1 MNKRIY
7 LGLSILGTSKT
18 CISIDMIMG
27 NQNMNR
33 KIILHGY
40 RWLYY

>member
-7 LGLSILGTSKT
+7 LDLSIMGMSKT

-27 NQNMNR
+27 NQNME
-33 KIILHGY
+33 K
-40 RWLYY
+40 

>member
-7 LGLSILGTSKT
+7 LGLSILGMSKT

-27 NQNMNR
+27 NQIE
-33 KIILHGY
+33 KIMLHGY